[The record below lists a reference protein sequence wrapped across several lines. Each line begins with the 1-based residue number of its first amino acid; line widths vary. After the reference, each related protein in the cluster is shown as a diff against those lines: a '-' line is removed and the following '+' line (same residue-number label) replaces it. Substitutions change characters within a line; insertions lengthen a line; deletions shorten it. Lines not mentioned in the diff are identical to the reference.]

1 MDLEIALKFV
11 NQVLKN
17 EVNRDLRPPEIT
29 VFCGT
34 WQGIT
39 YEQMAE
45 SSTYSAN
52 YLMRDVAPKFWKLL
66 STVFAEDIGK
76 SNLKIQLCKLYAS
89 PPGKFK
95 ILDNLAVKQQNSQAS
110 WQSAVTAPSV
120 FYERLAEVETVS
132 RWVTEDS
139 CQLIKIWGLSGTG
152 KTLLMQK
159 IGERLQQNYELVFWR
174 SLVTTPKLDELVA
187 DLLLA
192 MEITNQ
198 SSLSPISQLMEQMRS
213 RPCLLMLDGLESILQ
228 ADTLNGRYRSNY
240 DDYHSFFQLIGN
252 SSHPSCVIVTSLE
265 NFGQATQAYGN
276 EAVRELQL
284 GGLGTAAAQN
294 IFNINQSGAAS
305 ATAKELINY
314 YQGNPAILSFVA
326 QIISK
331 LFNGNLEEFITQQSL
346 VFGEI
351 NQLLDRSFSRL
362 STLETEILYWLAS
375 ESEPMSL
382 SEIQTGIPL
391 SIYPQ
396 ELIEALESLSQR
408 SLITATQ
415 IEQRSVFDLSPMVR
429 EFVINQFIAQFSS
442 NFSLANRQN
451 IPLAQETIEL
461 GNISQTS
468 HLSQWLENR
477 FEPGWQPIEILFTAS
492 RRSPARLR
500 SAFNLRG
507 AAMIVRFKQIILR
520 TAESKE
526 ILLVIAISKLE
537 TKFKICVQVQ
547 SALQVQTLPENL
559 ELRLQNSADTVLAS
573 IFSQGGDSFIQ
584 LPFFQG
590 AKNEEFTIEIVL
602 HDSSY
607 QEKFLI

>member
-1 MDLEIALKFV
+1 MDLEIALEFV

-45 SSTYSAN
+45 SSAYSAN

-66 STVFAEDIGK
+66 STVFAENIGK
-76 SNLKIQLCKLYAS
+76 SNLKIQLRKLYDL
-89 PPGKFK
+89 PQGELE
-95 ILDNLAVKQQNSQAS
+95 ILNNLEWKRQNTRES
-110 WQSAVTAPSV
+110 WQSAVTTASV
-120 FYERLAEVETVS
+120 FYGREVELETVS
-132 RWVTEDS
+132 QWVTEDS

-152 KTLLMQK
+152 KTLLMKK
-159 IGERLQQNYELVFWR
+159 IGEQLQQNYELVFWR
-174 SLVTTPKLDELVA
+174 SLVTAPKLDDFAA
-187 DLLLA
+187 DILLR
-192 MEITNQ
+192 MGIMSK
-198 SSLSPISQLMEQMRS
+198 SSLSPLSRLMEQMRS
-213 RPCLLMLDGLESILQ
+213 RSCLIMLDGLESILQ
-228 ADTLNGRYRSNY
+228 AETLNGQYRHNY
-240 DDYHSFFQLIGN
+240 DDYRNFFQLIGN

-265 NFGQATQAYGN
+265 NFGATLADSS
-276 EAVRELQL
+276 EAVREFQL

-294 IFNINQSGAAS
+294 IFNINQIGATS
-305 ATAKELINY
+305 VTAKDLIDY
-314 YQGNPAILSFVA
+314 YQGNPAILNFVA

-331 LFNGNLEEFITQQSL
+331 LFNGNLEEFTTQQSL

-351 NQLLDRSFSRL
+351 NQLLNKSFTRL

-375 ESEPMSL
+375 ESKPISL

-396 ELIEALESLSQR
+396 ELIEALESLNQR
-408 SLITATQ
+408 SLIAVTQ
-415 IEQRSVFDLSPMVR
+415 VEQRSVFDLSPMVR
-429 EFVINQFIAQFSS
+429 EFVINQFITQISS

-477 FEPGWQPIEILFTAS
+477 FEPEWQPIETLFTAS
-492 RRSPARLR
+492 ERSPTRLR
-500 SAFNLRG
+500 SAFSLRG
-507 AAMIVRFKQIILR
+507 AAIVRFKQIALE
-520 TAESKE
+520 TAESKS
-526 ILLVIAISKLE
+526 ILLVIAISELE
-537 TKFKICVQVQ
+537 ARFKICVQVQ
-547 SALQVQTLPENL
+547 PSLQAQTLPEQL
-559 ELRLQNSADTVLAS
+559 ELRLQNPADTVLAS
-573 IFSQGGDSFIQ
+573 ISTQAGNHFIQ
-584 LPFFQG
+584 LPYFRG

-602 HDSSY
+602 QSSSY
-607 QEKFLI
+607 REKFLI